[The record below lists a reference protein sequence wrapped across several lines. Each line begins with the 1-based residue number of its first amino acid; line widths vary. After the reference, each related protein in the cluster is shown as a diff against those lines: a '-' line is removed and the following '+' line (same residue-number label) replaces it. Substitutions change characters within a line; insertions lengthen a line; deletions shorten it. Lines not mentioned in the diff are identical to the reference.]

1 MCRIVADDKH
11 IPPIIDAGCK
21 RNIPIQEIQRRR
33 QTDTGDIDTDTI
45 RVILKYLLKST
56 TVYRICKLQC
66 TSRILCTHIRT
77 GKQRL
82 ICIRIRCLLDL
93 ICDCIIAV
101 RCQTAIDRIS
111 VAVHNKSCLVI
122 DHPRDCA
129 SGSFVL
135 ADVARIV
142 KHIIRTVTCLRL
154 HLHILVSLCS
164 SVFCLPVACSIR
176 QIEIRWE
183 YNI

>member
-56 TVYRICKLQC
+56 TVYRICKLQS
-66 TSRILCTHIRT
+66 TSRIL
-77 GKQRL
+77 
-82 ICIRIRCLLDL
+82 CIRIRCLLDL

-135 ADVARIV
+135 ADVAGNF

-154 HLHILVSLCS
+154 HLHILVSLCA